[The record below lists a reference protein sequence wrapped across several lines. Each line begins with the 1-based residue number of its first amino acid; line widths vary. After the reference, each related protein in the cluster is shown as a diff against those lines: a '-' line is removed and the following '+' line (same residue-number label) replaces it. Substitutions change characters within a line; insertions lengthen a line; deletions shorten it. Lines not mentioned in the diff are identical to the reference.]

1 MEQLK
6 ELRNKMNL
14 TQQEM
19 AEFLEISL
27 SLYQKMEIGYKNISL
42 ETLKTIKEKENDI
55 KKIVK
60 DFDYNF
66 FISKIIT

>member
-42 ETLKTIKEKENDI
+42 ETLKIIKKKENDI